1 MAQLICSMHG
11 KPRSMMCLAD
21 NGDGTYSC
29 KPGFECKGSGAG
41 GGIKR
46 TLCKFW
52 QQGIC
57 AKGDDCTFSHD
68 PNATPA
74 QDTFGG
80 GGGKGCGCWGKGGG
94 DSWGGKGGGGGALG
108 WGGGGDMWSGG
119 KGDMMWNMMKGM
131 MMSKGCGKGGKGKDA
146 WGGGGGGG
154 GWGGGPI
161 QQEEKIMCSI
171 HNKLRSKTN
180 LQDMGDGSFVCQP
193 GNECHGFGHGGI
205 KRAIC
210 KFHQSGQCTR
220 GEACAFAHSESEIG
234 SMVPVL
240 PPEVVASMTAADGA
254 RQGGGGFNGGGMGG
268 GKGGMDFGGPIG
280 GGPIGGGPIGGGGK
294 GGMGP
299 GMEHG
304 GGQLL
309 CSTHNKMRSASNL
322 QDMGDGMTFAC
333 KPGCECRDASAGT
346 KQVPCKFYMQGICQK
361 GEQCPFSHD
370 GGMGMGMGMGGGG
383 GQRMA
388 FMSGGPGGNAW
399 SMSGSSG
406 VDDDTMADVDGFGGF
421 MGSMMGGMPGMGGMQ
436 GMGGMPGMS
445 FGGSSASR
453 PTRRRRRVPPYVM
466 ESGTP
471 VIIHGLEKAKEHNGK
486 VGRVLSFDE
495 QRGRYEVEVDREAAT
510 VLSLRPQ
517 SLTQQT
523 SVEVVGLESKPE
535 LNGRTGDVYNYD
547 ETAGRYLVL
556 LQNPPAAVSLQRGN
570 CILRPG
576 MPVVLTGLSK
586 QQFNGQMAQIVG
598 VEKPSARY
606 VVRCQNGS
614 EIKIKYE
621 NVLC

>member
-1 MAQLICSMHG
+1 MTPDVHSEDYYKVLGLERGASDAEIGKAYKKLALKYHPDKNKDKDAEEIFKKVSEAYSTLSDDEKRKVYDQHG
-11 KPRSMMCLAD
+11 KEGP
-21 NGDGTYSC
+21 
-29 KPGFECKGSGAG
+29 
-41 GGIKR
+41 
-46 TLCKFW
+46 
-52 QQGIC
+52 
-57 AKGDDCTFSHD
+57 
-68 PNATPA
+68 
-74 QDTFGG
+74 
-80 GGGKGCGCWGKGGG
+80 
-94 DSWGGKGGGGGALG
+94 GGGAPSDD
-108 WGGGGDMWSGG
+108 WHSGG
-119 KGDMMWNMMKGM
+119 PN
-131 MMSKGCGKGGKGKDA
+131 A
-146 WGGGGGGG
+146 A
-154 GWGGGPI
+154 
-161 QQEEKIMCSI
+161 
-171 HNKLRSKTN
+171 
-180 LQDMGDGSFVCQP
+180 
-193 GNECHGFGHGGI
+193 GFGGCSRMTPEEAQNI
-205 KRAIC
+205 
-210 KFHQSGQCTR
+210 FCTFF
-220 GEACAFAHSESEIG
+220 GG
-234 SMVPVL
+234 SM
-240 PPEVVASMTAADGA
+240 PE
-254 RQGGGGFNGGGMGG
+254 
-268 GKGGMDFGGPIG
+268 
-280 GGPIGGGPIGGGGK
+280 
-294 GGMGP
+294 
-299 GMEHG
+299 
-304 GGQLL
+304 
-309 CSTHNKMRSASNL
+309 
-322 QDMGDGMTFAC
+322 
-333 KPGCECRDASAGT
+333 
-346 KQVPCKFYMQGICQK
+346 
-361 GEQCPFSHD
+361 
-370 GGMGMGMGMGGGG
+370 GMGMGMGMGGGG